1 MSISFSVLGSGSRGN
16 CTLLLL
22 NGAQGRVRGV
32 HGEEP
37 HYALIDAGIA
47 PRTTARRLGPLGVS
61 LDQITDIL
69 LTHVDCDHCHAGWP
83 TAMKRLGL
91 RIRWHMH
98 RRHVNGAIRMGVPAR
113 SIAPFDDEFTLT
125 GRSTVQPLALP
136 HDQLGSSGFLIT
148 HDDARLGFATDLGRV
163 PEKLIAAF
171 GQVDAVAI
179 ESNYDRNMQLASAR
193 PAFLKRRIMGG
204 LGHLSNEQSLET
216 VLAIAERCDLQQ
228 VVLLHL
234 SQQCNHPATVK
245 SLYTHKAPHLLGRL
259 TITAQR
265 QATRLLHVRPTA
277 RASVATT
284 TTMTGGSATAT
295 IANGAGGSGG
305 SGGAGGAGGAMGIG
319 RQLDFLELMAGP

>member
-61 LDQITDIL
+61 LHQITDVL

-83 TAMKRLGL
+83 TATKRLGL

-98 RRHVNGAIRMGVPAR
+98 RRHVNGAIRVGVPAR
-113 SIAPFDDEFTLT
+113 SIAPFDDQFTLT

-148 HDDARLGFATDLGRV
+148 HDDTRLGFATDLGRV
-163 PEKLIAAF
+163 PEQLIASFSRA
-171 GQVDAVAI
+171 DAVAI
-179 ESNYDRNMQLASAR
+179 ESNYDRKMQLASAR

-216 VLAIAERCDLQQ
+216 VLAIADGRDLQQ

-284 TTMTGGSATAT
+284 TAATMTGGGATAT
-295 IANGAGGSGG
+295 IANGAGGSAGIGG
-305 SGGAGGAGGAMGIG
+305 SGGAVGIG